1 MSMKP
6 LSGMRVVE
14 LAGLAPVPF
23 AGMVLADFGA
33 EVIRVDRIEGG
44 RRDYMSRGKR
54 SIQVDLKKP
63 EVSMKN
69 GLFCVVL
76 IKSRASRDASSCWT
90 CAREP
95 TCCWSRFGPA

>member
-1 MSMKP
+1 MKP

-63 EVSMKN
+63 EVSWEK
-69 GLFCVVL
+69 CA
-76 IKSRASRDASSCWT
+76 ASASDGGAT
-90 CAREP
+90 GAQGGAGAVRE
-95 TCCWSRFGPA
+95 G